1 MESRIEPDQLYVA
14 HLFLEMG
21 FLLTENSAAAVVAPT
36 AVSTAVPTAAAVI
49 PAAVS
54 AAIAPAAAVIP
65 AAISAAIAP
74 AAAADEKKNDNQNPT
89 AIVAT
94 HIEATSFCL
103 MYAIICR
110 RKRVCYTRSKRLN

>member
-1 MESRIEPDQLYVA
+1 MESRIEPDQFYVA

-65 AAISAAIAP
+65 AAVAP

>member
-1 MESRIEPDQLYVA
+1 MESRIEPDKFYVA
-14 HLFLEMG
+14 HLFSEMG
-21 FLLTENSAAAVVAPT
+21 FLLTGNSAAAVVAPA

-54 AAIAPAAAVIP
+54 AAVP
-65 AAISAAIAP
+65 AAIAP

-89 AIVAT
+89 AIVAI

-103 MYAIICR
+103 MYAIICQ

>member
-1 MESRIEPDQLYVA
+1 
-14 HLFLEMG
+14 MG
-21 FLLTENSAAAVVAPT
+21 AFSFPLQENSAAAVVAPA
-36 AVSTAVPTAAAVI
+36 AVPTAVPTAAAVI

-54 AAIAPAAAVIP
+54 AAAASAAAM
-65 AAISAAIAP
+65 AP

-89 AIVAT
+89 AIVAA

-110 RKRVCYTRSKRLN
+110 RTERCYRGTGPIRTAKLMLK

>member
-1 MESRIEPDQLYVA
+1 MESRIEPDQFYVA

-36 AVSTAVPTAAAVI
+36 AVSTAIPTAAAVI
-49 PAAVS
+49 PAAV
-54 AAIAPAAAVIP
+54 
-65 AAISAAIAP
+65 SAAIAP

-89 AIVAT
+89 AIVAI

>member
-1 MESRIEPDQLYVA
+1 
-14 HLFLEMG
+14 MG
-21 FLLTENSAAAVVAPT
+21 AFSFPLQENSAAAVVAPA
-36 AVSTAVPTAAAVI
+36 AVPTAVPTAAAVI

-54 AAIAPAAAVIP
+54 AA
-65 AAISAAIAP
+65 AAIAP

-89 AIVAT
+89 AIVAA

-110 RKRVCYTRSKRLN
+110 RAERCYRGDRPDQNR

>member
-1 MESRIEPDQLYVA
+1 MESRIEPDQFYVA

-49 PAAVS
+49 PAAV
-54 AAIAPAAAVIP
+54 
-65 AAISAAIAP
+65 AP